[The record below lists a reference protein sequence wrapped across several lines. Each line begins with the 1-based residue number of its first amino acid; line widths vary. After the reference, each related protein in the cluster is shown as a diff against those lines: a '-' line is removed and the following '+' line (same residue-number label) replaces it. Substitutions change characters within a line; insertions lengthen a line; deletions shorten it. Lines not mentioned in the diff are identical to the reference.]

1 MFRKMKFATLM
12 LNFILFCIYT
22 AETAEE
28 RNFEDVLEKGIIF
41 KEETKILLAEKI
53 VPVQLMVPFPSY
65 NFSLKP
71 ELNTLLRRLNDM
83 WKLPSIHCPLDFSS
97 SFNGNAS
104 SFNVN
109 FIMSKI
115 EKEVN
120 KSRLDV
126 QLIRN
131 ETSTF
136 LQNSDEI
143 RGTNNR
149 VKRGA
154 HVAVG
159 AMAGIGLFG
168 SGVLMG
174 NGGGCGLSGI
184 FGSCQDRAKENAA
197 NIDRL
202 HSFTSSLTDYVMQIK
217 TATGEKF
224 FLVGNELK
232 EIRETQKQMTE
243 TQNKN
248 WAIIEEQFNVFEGN
262 FHILRDCAQMLFS
275 NQQLNFNFD
284 TAASLLSMLYADVK
298 SYRTAL

>member
-1 MFRKMKFATLM
+1 MFATLM
-12 LNFILFCIYT
+12 LNFILFCIRT
-22 AETAEE
+22 AQTAEE
-28 RNFEDVLEKGIIF
+28 RNFDDVLEKGIIF
-41 KEETKILLAEKI
+41 NEETKILLAEKF
-53 VPVQLMVPFPSY
+53 VPFQFMVAFPSY

-71 ELNTLLRRLNDM
+71 ELNTLLRRLDDM
-83 WKLPSIHCPLDFSS
+83 WKLPSIRCPLDFSS

-109 FIMSKI
+109 WIMSKI

-154 HVAVG
+154 HIAVA

-174 NGGGCGLSGI
+174 NGGRCDLSGI
-184 FGSCQDRAKENAA
+184 FGSCQDRAKEIAA

-202 HSFTSSLTDYVMQIK
+202 YSFTSSLTDYVMQIK
-217 TATGEKF
+217 TATDEKF

-232 EIRETQKQMTE
+232 DTKADDRDTEQKL
-243 TQNKN
+243 
-248 WAIIEEQFNVFEGN
+248 G
-262 FHILRDCAQMLFS
+262 C
-275 NQQLNFNFD
+275 
-284 TAASLLSMLYADVK
+284 
-298 SYRTAL
+298 YRGTI

>member
-1 MFRKMKFATLM
+1 
-12 LNFILFCIYT
+12 
-22 AETAEE
+22 
-28 RNFEDVLEKGIIF
+28 
-41 KEETKILLAEKI
+41 
-53 VPVQLMVPFPSY
+53 
-65 NFSLKP
+65 
-71 ELNTLLRRLNDM
+71 
-83 WKLPSIHCPLDFSS
+83 
-97 SFNGNAS
+97 
-104 SFNVN
+104 
-109 FIMSKI
+109 MSKI

-154 HVAVG
+154 HVAVA

-202 HSFTSSLTDYVMQIK
+202 HSFTY
-217 TATGEKF
+217 
-224 FLVGNELK
+224 
-232 EIRETQKQMTE
+232 
-243 TQNKN
+243 
-248 WAIIEEQFNVFEGN
+248 
-262 FHILRDCAQMLFS
+262 H
-275 NQQLNFNFD
+275 
-284 TAASLLSMLYADVK
+284 
-298 SYRTAL
+298 